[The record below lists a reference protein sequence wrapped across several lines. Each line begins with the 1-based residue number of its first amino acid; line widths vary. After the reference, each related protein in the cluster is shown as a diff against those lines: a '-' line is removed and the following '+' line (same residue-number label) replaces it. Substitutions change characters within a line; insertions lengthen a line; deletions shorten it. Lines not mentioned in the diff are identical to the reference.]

1 MKGKIKQYYDTIFNN
16 SEKELEKLKINLTEL
31 NRIFSKNTENFD
43 LFNFFLLTKAI
54 LSEHENNFQIL
65 IPDKYFKDDFF
76 SPVLLATSIIKYK
89 QNIEYYQEQNYQH
102 KEIKINDVFYLSKK
116 KRLCKCIQKNGNDYT
131 FGFVNTNKKEEEAKT
146 LITINKEQLS
156 RLHKLRNIEKF
167 DYNGQSKKHLEEYLK
182 FYQNT
187 LENYEALVTFKK
199 KTVIIAEQLI
209 VNSLSNQKN
218 LPFRYNL
225 EQNDKVPV
233 KPLIE
238 IFNSYQQAREYLK
251 ENENTDE
258 VIVIGYQKYQ
268 NCIGDLQNDQNK
280 GRFEKLILIGSKKID
295 DESFKFWQWTNKE
308 IINLTERQITG
319 KFITKSILSDNLI
332 TFQNELNNYQKEL
345 TKIGVKNNEA
355 QSIINYFINLF
366 SRQLI
371 IEKDNILQYIN
382 SIFEDPENDL
392 YVAINETGKPEEKE
406 NFTNKLL
413 EIINSYIENSENQKL
428 EFLSLQKQIDKNYY
442 VISEKR
448 QLENLNNY
456 CVNNKLNITLLTSR
470 NVEKIVSNCDMSLQT
485 GENANFIFFN
495 PLNNEIEFRFSKK
508 QIKRNVFIIPYVFFK
523 YENPLWYYHL
533 YNKITEFGDVYFLNY
548 ENIEDERTKMFET
561 LYEKQETYRL
571 KHKDRLWFTNIEFPE
586 METLD
591 KETEEIIS
599 SFDTVSSEQNEENN
613 EKRINRQRK
622 FKQYFTDNFKIKSD
636 FNRKSSEKDITDI
649 DNNNTENNAE
659 PISKEKYKIIL
670 SNDETLEV
678 GEYEKFAIK
687 KGKDYNLIFVKNLAT
702 KNEIIKDWNLNLR
715 ETLKILGS
723 YKSFVTEIDEINKT
737 SKLWQKWLNGLFA
750 NYKRK
755 RSETDALGKLH
766 ERLKLSVSIQTME
779 NWLNNK
785 EDNFFPRSNND
796 LQAIID
802 LKLFLTPANNEI
814 NIAKKEDYKQQAENI
829 KKGSTSLL
837 YEIKREITIYVCKK
851 EKGKV
856 LSVLNQNHLSQLL
869 RKKEIATIQN
879 IQKL

>member
-1 MKGKIKQYYDTIFNN
+1 MKEEIEQYYDTIFNN
-16 SEKELEKLKINLTEL
+16 SEKELEKLKINITEL

-43 LFNFFLLTKAI
+43 LFNFLLLTKAI

-65 IPDKYFKDDFF
+65 IPDKYFKDDFL

-116 KRLCKCIQKNGNDYT
+116 KRLCKCIQKNGNNYT

-199 KTVIIAEQLI
+199 KTVIIAEQSI

-319 KFITKSILSDNLI
+319 KFTTKSILSDSLI
-332 TFQNELNNYQKEL
+332 IFKNELNKFQKEL
-345 TKIGVKNNEA
+345 NEIGVKNNEA

-371 IEKDNILQYIN
+371 IDKDNILQYIN

-392 YVAINETGKPEEKE
+392 YVAINVAGKPEEKE
-406 NFTNKLL
+406 NFKNKLVT
-413 EIINSYIENSENQKL
+413 IINRFLGNFQSQKL
-428 EFLSLQKQIDKNYY
+428 DFLGQQKQIDKNYY

-448 QLENLNNY
+448 QLEEIKNY
-456 CVNNKLNITLLTSR
+456 CDGNKLSTIPITSK
-470 NVEKIVSNCDMSLQT
+470 NVEAIVSNCDISQT
-485 GENANFIFFN
+485 EKDAAFIFHN
-495 PLNNEIEFRFSKK
+495 SSNEKIVFRFSKR
-508 QIKRNVFIIPYVFFK
+508 QIKRNVFIIPYIFFK

-533 YNKITEFGDVYFLNY
+533 YNKVTEFGDVYYLNY

-561 LYEKQETYRL
+561 LYKKQETYRL
-571 KHKDRLWFTNIEFPE
+571 KHKDRFWFANIEFPE
-586 METLD
+586 TEILD

-599 SFDTVSSEQNEENN
+599 SFDTVNSEQDEERNEI
-613 EKRINRQRK
+613 RINKRRK

-649 DNNNTENNAE
+649 DNNNAENNAD
-659 PISKEKYKIIL
+659 PISKEKYKIVL

-687 KGKDYNLIFVKNLAT
+687 KEKDYNLIFVKNLAT
-702 KNEIIKDWNLNLR
+702 MNEIIKDWNLNLR

-723 YKSFVTEIDEINKT
+723 YTSFVTEIDEINKT

-837 YEIKREITIYVCKK
+837 YEIKRELTIYVCNK

>member
-1 MKGKIKQYYDTIFNN
+1 M
-16 SEKELEKLKINLTEL
+16 KELIENYYRVILEKSENEIQKLNINLFETKKL
-31 NRIFSKNTENFD
+31 FSQNTKDFN
-43 LFNFFLLTKAI
+43 LFNFYLITKTI
-54 LSEHENNFQIL
+54 LSKEENNFQIL

-76 SPVLLATSIIKYK
+76 SSVLLVTSILKYK
-89 QNIEYYQEQNYQH
+89 QNIDFYKNKTYQH
-102 KEIKINDVFYLSKK
+102 TLEIGDVFFLPQKK
-116 KRLCKCIQKNGNDYT
+116 KLCKYIGKQAETFLFTFLKEDNANTQISITNDQ
-131 FGFVNTNKKEEEAKT
+131 
-146 LITINKEQLS
+146 IS
-156 RLHKLRNIEKF
+156 RLHKLRNIKDY
-167 DYNGQSKKHLEEYLK
+167 DYNGQSGKHFESYLK
-182 FYQNT
+182 FYQNI

-199 KTVIIAEQLI
+199 KTVIIAEQSI
-209 VNSLSNQKN
+209 ANSLSNQKD

-225 EQNDKVPV
+225 VQNDRVPV

-280 GRFEKLILIGSKKID
+280 GRFAKLILIGSKKID
-295 DESFKFWQWTNKE
+295 DEKFKFWQWTNKE

-319 KFITKSILSDNLI
+319 KFTIKPILSDSLI
-332 TFQNELNNYQKEL
+332 NFQSELNNFQKEL
-345 TKIGVKNNEA
+345 NEIGVKNNEA

-392 YVAINETGKPEEKE
+392 YVVINETGKPEEKE

-413 EIINSYIENSENQKL
+413 KIINSYIENSENQKL

-456 CVNNKLNITLLTSR
+456 CVNNKLNITPLTSR
-470 NVEKIVSNCDMSLQT
+470 NVEKIVSNCDISSQT
-485 GENANFIFFN
+485 GENSNFTFFN

-508 QIKRNVFIIPYVFFK
+508 QIKRNVFIVPYVFFK

-533 YNKITEFGDVYFLNY
+533 YNKITEFGDVYYLNY

-571 KHKDRLWFTNIEFPE
+571 KHKDRFWFINIEFPE
-586 METLD
+586 TETLD

-599 SFDTVSSEQNEENN
+599 SFDTVNSEQNKKNN
-613 EKRINRQRK
+613 EKKINKQK
-622 FKQYFTDNFKIKSD
+622 KIKQYFTDNFKIKSD
-636 FNRKSSEKDITDI
+636 FNRKSFEKDITDI
-649 DNNNTENNAE
+649 DNNHTENDAE
-659 PISKEKYKIIL
+659 PISKEKYKITLLNNEI
-670 SNDETLEV
+670 LEV
-678 GEYEKFAIK
+678 GEHEKFAIRNSEN
-687 KGKDYNLIFVKNLAT
+687 YNLIFVKNLAA
-702 KNEIIKDWNLNLR
+702 KNDIIKDWNLNLR
-715 ETLKILGS
+715 DILKILGNYS
-723 YKSFVTEIDEINKT
+723 SFVTEINEINKI

-750 NYKRK
+750 NYKRNK
-755 RSETDALGKLH
+755 SETEALKKLH

-779 NWLNNK
+779 KWLDNTEN
-785 EDNFFPRSNND
+785 NFFPRSNND
-796 LQAIID
+796 LQSIID
-802 LKLFLTPANNEI
+802 LKLFLTPGNNET
-814 NIAKKEDYKQQAENI
+814 NIAKKEEYIQQAENI
-829 KKGSTSLL
+829 KKGSISLL
-837 YEIKREITIYVCKK
+837 YEIKRELTAYVCNKN
-851 EKGKV
+851 KGKV
-856 LSVLNQNHLSQLL
+856 LSVLSQNHLSKLL
-869 RKKEIATIQN
+869 TKKQIATIQN